1 MAQYI
6 ALLRGINLG
15 KHHKMLMTDLRS
27 SFEKS
32 GYTEVKSYIQTGNV
46 LFNCEKEEQAV
57 LSKKI
62 QEQIFIDFG
71 FEVPVL
77 VRKAKD
83 MNTLIED
90 NPFLSFEDAK
100 PEHLHITFLKDR
112 PKSDLLDKIKSF
124 DSFPDQFQIRG
135 KVVFIYCP
143 RPYRETKL
151 GNQFF
156 EKQLKVKASTRTW
169 KTILKLSEM
178 IN

>member
-1 MAQYI
+1 MQQYI

-15 KHHKMLMTDLRS
+15 KHHKMLMADLRS
-27 SFEKS
+27 SFKKA
-32 GYTEVKSYIQTGNV
+32 GYTDVRTYIQTGNV
-46 LFNCEKEEQAV
+46 LFKCEEQGL
-57 LSKKI
+57 LSRKI

-83 MNTLIED
+83 INALIDD
-90 NPFLSFEDAK
+90 NPFLKIEDVM
-100 PEHLHITFLKDR
+100 PEHLHITFLNEN
-112 PKSDLLDKIKSF
+112 PKSDLLDKIKTF
-124 DSFPDQFQIRG
+124 DSFPDQFEIIG
-135 KVVFIYCP
+135 KTVFIYCH
-143 RPYRETKL
+143 RPYYETKL
-151 GNQFF
+151 GNNFF